1 MRPTTLIPSH
11 RFGTGTSAKL
21 LSENL
26 CLPVKGF
33 MSGPLGGDQQIGARI
48 AEGEMD
54 MLVRSS
60 WRRPAHASLTR
71 LDLLLGSPREPAS

>member
-1 MRPTTLIPSH
+1 MTLF

-33 MSGPLGGDQQIGARI
+33 MSGPLGGDQQLGSKI

-54 MLVRSS
+54 ALIFFWDPLEAQPHDPVPS
-60 WRRPAHASLTR
+60 
-71 LDLLLGSPREPAS
+71 